1 MGGWDRGRVVLGSVH
16 GYAHGE
22 KAAFASWE
30 FSLIYLCRVR
40 SELLRAAHCQDHPGE
55 GCTRQDL
62 LDSSG
67 HANEQGKAASVVP
80 VGIGVDCSRVRQFS
94 LCSQKCS
101 GSSGSRLPWAAGK
114 GLI

>member
-1 MGGWDRGRVVLGSVH
+1 MLCWVLYTDTLTVKKQLLPPGS
-16 GYAHGE
+16 
-22 KAAFASWE
+22 FP
-30 FSLIYLCRVR
+30 LIYLCRVR
-40 SELLRAAHCQDHPGE
+40 SELLRAVHCQDHPGE

-67 HANEQGKAASVVP
+67 PADEQGKAASVVQ
-80 VGIGVDCSRVRQFS
+80 VEIGVDCSWVRQFS

-101 GSSGSRLPWAAGK
+101 GLSGSHLSWAAGK